1 MKEIFAFN
9 NVVIYYIKIYNEKKY
24 DKLWSK

>member
-9 NVVIYYIKIYNEKKY
+9 NVVIYYIKIYYEKKY